1 MVSTTKVSLWFSYL
15 VVSMFLV
22 FSTLP
27 EISPGKGICMMVGGG
42 AAYGFMKYLLQWVQS
57 RFVAQKG

>member
-1 MVSTTKVSLWFSYL
+1 MVNANKVSLWFAYL

-22 FSTLP
+22 FSLP

-42 AAYGFMKYLLQWVQS
+42 AAYGFMTYLLQWVQNH
-57 RFVAQKG
+57 FLAQKG

>member
-1 MVSTTKVSLWFSYL
+1 
-15 VVSMFLV
+15 MFLV